1 MRQSIA
7 LLLIYVRNGND
18 RRKSAKKNKKTR
30 LAMSFF
36 FFVNARINPLKMQFA
51 QIYYDG
57 MKSDVA
63 GTLTQHSF
71 SGALRKLSRN
81 DSREIARDA

>member
-1 MRQSIA
+1 
-7 LLLIYVRNGND
+7 
-18 RRKSAKKNKKTR
+18 
-30 LAMSFF
+30 
-36 FFVNARINPLKMQFA
+36 MQFA

-63 GTLTQHSF
+63 GILTQHSF